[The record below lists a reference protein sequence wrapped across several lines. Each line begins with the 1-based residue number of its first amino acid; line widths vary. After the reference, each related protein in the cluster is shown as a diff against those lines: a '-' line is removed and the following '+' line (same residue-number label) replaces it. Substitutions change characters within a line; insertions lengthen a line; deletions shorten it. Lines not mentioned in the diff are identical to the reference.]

1 MERIYNEKLIEK
13 YTELHNIDK
22 IFQRDM
28 RPWMELHRFNN
39 NEFIFEPGEKIDYF
53 YFLVKGKLKIYLSLE
68 NGKNVLLRFAIPL
81 AIVGDIELLGR
92 FNVKTDVT
100 AIDEPLLIG
109 IPAEHIRKLSLNDP
123 VFLRYVIDHLSKK
136 LYSSSNTL
144 ALNLLYPL
152 ETRLASYLISITSDE
167 HRNKR
172 IEEIHTTNL
181 TEMAN
186 LLGTSYRHIN
196 RVLKKFCD
204 KGIIERNNNKLIIT
218 DYEGLRNLS
227 AELYE

>member
-1 MERIYNEKLIEK
+1 MERLYDVKLIDK
-13 YTELHNIDK
+13 YTELHNMSR

-28 RPWMELHRFNN
+28 RPWMELHRFEN
-39 NEFIFEPGEKIDYF
+39 NEFIFEPGEEMDYF

-68 NGKNVLLRFAIPL
+68 NGKNVLLRFAVPL

-92 FNVKTDVT
+92 FNVRTDVT
-100 AIDEPLLIG
+100 AIDEPLLLG
-109 IPAEHIRKLSLNDP
+109 VPAEHIRKLSLNDP
-123 VFLRYVIDHLSKK
+123 VFLRFVIDHLSKK

-172 IEEIHTTNL
+172 IEEIHTTNI

-196 RVLKKFCD
+196 RVLKNLCD
-204 KGIIERNNNKLIIT
+204 KGILERNNKKLIIAN
-218 DYEGLRNLS
+218 YEELRKLS